1 MIPVSGQPN
10 GQGGPA
16 SATAGTTGG
25 VGGPAASPPGGTPKN
40 QRRQRPPQT
49 FAGMQQ
55 QGVARPSPAMAQQQ
69 AQANAMAAQQAAQPV
84 QQPAQGTQMAQP
96 MQTPAQP
103 AMAAPAGAQAAPAQ
117 GGNMIGSL
125 GSELQRQIMQ
135 MLADPTQGLNEAAMS
150 NFDRQQRLIGQQ
162 FADTRESLN
171 ENLAARGLDAST
183 IAASGLSRLEERQ
196 GQALTD
202 SSTQI
207 QEQLLRDRNAALNNA
222 IQSAMG
228 LRGQEIT
235 LDQNLWDRGNAD
247 RNFDLQAELGRG
259 NLDIN
264 RQNLGLQR
272 DRFGYEKTR
281 DDRNFNY
288 QVGRDTT
295 NDAFRDKEFGWRQG
309 VDQRDYD
316 YRAGQDTIRND
327 QWNRGFER
335 DQTWRNEDR
344 TYRDDRDKVTDE
356 RWNKGWERDQTWRNE
371 DTTYRSGRDTIGD
384 ERWNKTFDAANKQQG
399 TQNMLGLL
407 QGMGFNNI
415 SPAVL
420 SQIMSS
426 LGLNSTTPN
435 PTPYTPPVGS
445 TSNTGTG
452 ATSNTGSGYQNS
464 GGELG
469 TGQYP
474 GQARTMNGVTYT
486 WNGNTWERNG
496 E

>member
-1 MIPVSGQPN
+1 MLPVSGQPN

-16 SATAGTTGG
+16 SPTSGTTGG

-55 QGVARPSPAMAQQQ
+55 QGMARPSPAVVQQQ
-69 AQANAMAAQQAAQPV
+69 TIANQQAQQAAQM
-84 QQPAQGTQMAQP
+84 QAQAQPAAQPASQQMAQP
-96 MQTPAQP
+96 MAQ
-103 AMAAPAGAQAAPAQ
+103 PAQ
-117 GGNMIGSL
+117 GGNMIGQL
-125 GSELQRQIMQ
+125 GGALQQQVMQ

-150 NFDRQQRLIGQQ
+150 NFDRQQRLIGQN
-162 FADTRESLN
+162 FADTRERLN

-235 LDQNLWDRGNAD
+235 LDQNMWDRSNAD
-247 RNFDLQAELGRG
+247 RTFDLNAELGRG

-272 DRFGYEKTR
+272 DRFGFEQAR
-281 DDRNFNY
+281 DERNFNY
-288 QVGRDTT
+288 GRERDAIGDEQFDRRFDFDVSRDARNFGYQQQRDTIG
-295 NDAFRDKEFGWRQG
+295 DRQWQ
-309 VDQRDYD
+309 DQFD
-316 YRAGQDTIRND
+316 RAGN
-327 QWNRGFER
+327 
-335 DQTWRNEDR
+335 WRTEDNQ
-344 TYRDDRDKVTDE
+344 YRDRRDAVSDDRFNRTWD
-356 RWNKGWERDQTWRNE
+356 RDQTWRNE
-371 DTTYRSGRDTIGD
+371 DTTYRNNRDTIGD
-384 ERWNKTFDAANKQQG
+384 DRWNRTFNAANDQQRTG
-399 TQNMLGLL
+399 NILSVL
-407 QGMGFNNI
+407 QGMGFNALGPDVLNNI
-415 SPAVL
+415 L
-420 SQIMSS
+420 RS
-426 LGLNSTTPN
+426 LGIDPKVQDQ
-435 PTPYTPPVGS
+435 PPRNDPPAG
-445 TSNTGTG
+445 N
-452 ATSNTGSGYQNS
+452 NNQQGSGYQNS

-474 GQARTMNGVTYT
+474 GQSRTMGGVTYT
-486 WNGNTWERNG
+486 WTGTGWRRND
-496 E
+496 